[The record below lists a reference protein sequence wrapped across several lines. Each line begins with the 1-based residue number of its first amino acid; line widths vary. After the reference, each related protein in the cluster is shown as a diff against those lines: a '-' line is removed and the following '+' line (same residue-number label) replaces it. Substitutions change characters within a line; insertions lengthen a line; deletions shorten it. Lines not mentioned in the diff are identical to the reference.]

1 MSIFDNLTTIFGN
14 PLGTMAFTTPDSL
27 VGQGS
32 ILAGGAYL
40 GGEGLMGLGGA
51 GDAADPFSVASGN
64 ELTSLFGG
72 GSAGG
77 GGSGLM
83 SELGLPD
90 ISGSGVLS
98 DATSFIN
105 ALRGGAGGSSG
116 NALLDA
122 ASSNPSLAMRVLPG
136 VMALGYAASQP
147 SLDLGQLNNIGGE
160 LAGNQNAVIQAATD
174 PIQRNIAAGYGD
186 LLQSQ
191 ALRGI
196 RGSSFGDT
204 DIANYIGDTSRALG
218 NAGANAAQ
226 GSLGLQ
232 SDLATNIAQLQNQR
246 QQLKNNLYGTAFDV
260 LGRGL
265 NPQGY
270 AANFGMVNPTGMP
283 SVPNQPNRLQS
294 LLGAGNS
301 LLGDFGTSLGGV
313 ASSIGHALGSI
324 F

>member
-1 MSIFDNLTTIFGN
+1 MSIFDTFTQIFGN
-14 PLGTMAFTTPDSL
+14 PAGTMAFTTPNSL
-27 VGQGS
+27 VGEAGA
-32 ILAGGAYL
+32 LGGGAYL

-51 GDAADPFSVASGN
+51 GDVSDPFSVASGQ

-72 GSAGG
+72 NAGS
-77 GGSGLM
+77 SGLM
-83 SELGLPD
+83 SELGLPGGN
-90 ISGSGVLS
+90 ILS

-105 ALRGGAGGSSG
+105 ALRGGAGGGGTG
-116 NALLDA
+116 NGLLDA
-122 ASSNPSLAMRVLPG
+122 ASRDPSLAMRVLPG
-136 VMALGYAASQP
+136 AMALGYAASQP
-147 SLDLGQLNNIGGE
+147 SLDLGQLNNISGE

-174 PIQRNIAAGYGD
+174 PLQRNIAAGYGD

-204 DIANYIGDTSRALG
+204 DIANYIGDTGRALA

-246 QQLKNNLYGTAFDV
+246 QQLKNSLYGTAFDV

-270 AANFGMVNPTGMP
+270 AANFGLVNPTGMP
-283 SVPNQPNRLQS
+283 TVGAQPNRLQS
-294 LLGAGNS
+294 LMGAGNS

>member
-1 MSIFDNLTTIFGN
+1 MSIFDTFTNIFGN

-27 VGQGS
+27 VGQAGT
-32 ILAGGAYL
+32 LAGGAYL
-40 GGEGLMGLGGA
+40 GGQGLMGLGGA
-51 GDAADPFSVASGN
+51 ADAADPFSAASGQ

-72 GSAGG
+72 GDLSGG
-77 GGSGLM
+77 GGVM

-90 ISGSGVLS
+90 ISGGLS
-98 DATSFIN
+98 NISSILNGIN
-105 ALRGGAGGSSG
+105 TLRGGGGGAGADMLT
-116 NALLDA
+116 NASKDP
-122 ASSNPSLAMRVLPG
+122 NLAMRVLPG

-147 SLDLGQLNNIGGE
+147 NLDLGQLNNISGQ

-204 DIANYIGDTSRALG
+204 DIANYIADTGRALG

-246 QQLKNNLYGTAFDV
+246 QQLKNQLYGTAFDV

-270 AANFGMVNPTGMP
+270 AANLGGYGIPGMP
-283 SVPNQPNRLQS
+283 IGGGAQPNKL
-294 LLGAGNS
+294 N
-301 LLGDFGTSLGGV
+301 
-313 ASSIGHALGSI
+313 ALGSI
-324 F
+324 FNAGSNIISGIGDAIGGLF